1 MEIDPPIHRPFQ
13 AYQAFVLA
21 CKLEWT
27 RNLYPEVTA
36 RYRAAAAAALVPP
49 QSAADVDAL
58 VGHDTTMRY
67 FGWFERH
74 LQRMKYSGR
83 HGLAHHYAAQRDK
96 LAPVLETGGP
106 ILALDPGMALP
117 DYYTAVDIHQHPGG
131 VYGDEVAG
139 MVYERG
145 ARSTTP
151 LLDKHGDLHHR
162 FTTAALA
169 KVGGEV
175 RRIVD
180 LGCGFGKS
188 TQPFYSGHSD
198 VQVVGVDLAAPCLK
212 LAAHTAGER
221 QAENVHFKQADAADT
236 KLPAATADMVTS
248 TMLLHEMP
256 PSHVEKVLHEAH
268 RLLAPGGWS
277 IHLDFR
283 ADDDPWAEYIHYGH
297 SKRNNEPFM
306 PPLDRMN
313 LEAAHRRA
321 GFDKVEILPF
331 EEMSG
336 ALSPGNT
343 AWRFPWVIIAARKAP
358 STESQT

>member
-1 MEIDPPIHRPFQ
+1 MHIDPPTHRPFQ
-13 AYQAFVLA
+13 AYQEFVLA
-21 CKLEWT
+21 CKLQWT
-27 RNLYPEVTA
+27 RSLYPEVTA
-36 RYRAAAAAALVPP
+36 RYRAAVAAAPVPP
-49 QSAADVDAL
+49 KSASDVQAL
-58 VGHDTTMRY
+58 VGDDTTLRY

-83 HGLAHHYAAQRDK
+83 YGLAHHYAAQRDT
-96 LAPVLETGGP
+96 LAPALETGNG
-106 ILALDPGMALP
+106 ILSLDSGMALP
-117 DYYTAVDIHQHPGG
+117 EYYTAVDIHQHPGG
-131 VYGDEVAG
+131 VYGDAVAG

-145 ARSTTP
+145 ARTTTP

-162 FTTAALA
+162 FTAAALA
-169 KVGGEV
+169 KAGGEV

-188 TQPFYSGHSD
+188 TKPFYAAHRD
-198 VQVVGVDLAAPCLK
+198 LQVVGVDLAAPCLK
-212 LAAHTAGER
+212 LAAYTALED
-221 QAENVHFKQADAADT
+221 QSPNVRFKQADAADT
-236 KLPAATADMVTS
+236 KMPAASVDMVTS

-256 PSHVEKVLHEAH
+256 PSHIEKVLHEAH

-283 ADDDPWAEYIHYGH
+283 AADDPWAKYIHYGH
-297 SKRNNEPFM
+297 SSRNNEPFM

-321 GFDKVEILPF
+321 GFDAVEIIPF

-336 ALSPGNT
+336 ALSPDHE
-343 AWRFPWVIIAARKAP
+343 AWRFPWVIIAARKTPASENTP
-358 STESQT
+358 

>member
-1 MEIDPPIHRPFQ
+1 MHIDPPTHRPFEAFQ
-13 AYQAFVLA
+13 EFVLA
-21 CKLEWT
+21 FKLQWT
-27 RNLYPEVTA
+27 SNLYPEVTA
-36 RYRAAAAAALVPP
+36 RYRAAAAVAPLPP
-49 QSAADVDAL
+49 KSAADVEAL
-58 VGHDTTMRY
+58 VGDDTTMRY

-83 HGLAHHYAAQRDK
+83 YGLAHHYSARRDT
-96 LAPVLETGGP
+96 LAPVLETNSA
-106 ILALDPGMALP
+106 ILALDPDMTLP
-117 DYYTAVDIHQHPGG
+117 DYYTAIDIHQHPGG
-131 VYGDEVAG
+131 VYGDPLAG

-145 ARSTTP
+145 ARTTTP

-162 FTTAALA
+162 FTTAAMA
-169 KVGGEV
+169 KASSDV

-188 TQPFYSGHSD
+188 TKPFYAVHRD
-198 VQVVGVDLAAPCLK
+198 VEVVGVDLAAPCLK
-212 LAAHTAGER
+212 LAAHTAEEE
-221 QAENVHFKQADAADT
+221 QTHNVRFLQADAADT
-236 KLPAATADMVTS
+236 KLPDASADLVTS

-256 PSHVEKVLHEAH
+256 PPHIEKVLHEAH

-283 ADDDPWAEYIHYGH
+283 ANDDPWAKYIHYGH

-331 EEMSG
+331 EEMSD
-336 ALSPGNT
+336 ALLPDNKT
-343 AWRFPWVIIAARKAP
+343 WRFPWVVIAARKAA
-358 STESQT
+358 

>member
-1 MEIDPPIHRPFQ
+1 MNIDPPIHRPFQ
-13 AYQAFVLA
+13 AFQEFVLA
-21 CKLEWT
+21 CKLQWT
-27 RNLYPEVTA
+27 RNLYPDVTA
-36 RYRAAAAAALVPP
+36 RYRAAAAAAPVPP
-49 QSAADVDAL
+49 QSVADVEAL
-58 VGHDTTMRY
+58 VGDDTTMRY

-83 HGLAHHYAAQRDK
+83 HGLAHHYAAQRDT
-96 LAPVLETGGP
+96 LAPALEVDRAT
-106 ILALDPGMALP
+106 LALDPGMALP
-117 DYYTAVDIHQHPGG
+117 AYYTAIDIHQHPGG
-131 VYGDEVAG
+131 VYGDALAG

-145 ARSTTP
+145 ARTTTP

-162 FTTAALA
+162 FTAAALA
-169 KVGGEV
+169 KAGGKV
-175 RRIVD
+175 RHIVD

-188 TQPFYSGHSD
+188 TKPFYAALPE
-198 VQVVGVDLAAPCLK
+198 VQVVGVDLSAPCLK
-212 LAAHTAGER
+212 LASHTADEV
-221 QAENVHFKQADAADT
+221 QAQNVRFQQADAADT
-236 KLPAATADMVTS
+236 KMPDASADMVTS

-256 PSHVEKVLHEAH
+256 PSHIDKVLLEAH

-283 ADDDPWAEYIHYGH
+283 ADEDPWAKYIHYGH

-306 PPLDRMN
+306 PPLDRMD
-313 LEAAHRRA
+313 LQAAHRRA

-336 ALSPGNT
+336 ALSPDNK

-358 STESQT
+358 AEE

>member
-1 MEIDPPIHRPFQ
+1 M
-13 AYQAFVLA
+13 
-21 CKLEWT
+21 
-27 RNLYPEVTA
+27 
-36 RYRAAAAAALVPP
+36 
-49 QSAADVDAL
+49 
-58 VGHDTTMRY
+58 
-67 FGWFERH
+67 
-74 LQRMKYSGR
+74 
-83 HGLAHHYAAQRDK
+83 
-96 LAPVLETGGP
+96 
-106 ILALDPGMALP
+106 
-117 DYYTAVDIHQHPGG
+117 
-131 VYGDEVAG
+131 
-139 MVYERG
+139 
-145 ARSTTP
+145 
-151 LLDKHGDLHHR
+151 
-162 FTTAALA
+162 
-169 KVGGEV
+169 
-175 RRIVD
+175 
-180 LGCGFGKS
+180 
-188 TQPFYSGHSD
+188 
-198 VQVVGVDLAAPCLK
+198 
-212 LAAHTAGER
+212 
-221 QAENVHFKQADAADT
+221 
-236 KLPAATADMVTS
+236 TS

-283 ADDDPWAEYIHYGH
+283 ADDDPWAKYIHYGH